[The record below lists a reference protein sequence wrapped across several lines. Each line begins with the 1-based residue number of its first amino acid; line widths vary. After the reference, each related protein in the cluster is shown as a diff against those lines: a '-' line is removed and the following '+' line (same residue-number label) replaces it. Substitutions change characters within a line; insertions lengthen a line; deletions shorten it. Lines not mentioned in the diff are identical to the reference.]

1 MELTALRDMI
11 NTGWPDTRSDCPA
24 HLLPYWTFRE
34 ELGVANGVVI
44 KGNRIVVPK
53 SLRNMALEKIHL
65 AHQGIEKCRLR
76 ARASVYWV
84 GMNNDIEQMVRK
96 CATCQKHQ
104 NSLPKE
110 PLHSYD
116 VPTGPWH
123 TLSADL
129 FHWEQSTYLL
139 VADQYSKFPLVRR
152 LNSLSSRSVID
163 HMKVMFDE
171 HGICQRLISDNGP
184 QFDSSEFKEFANVYG
199 FEHITSSPHFPSSNG
214 FMERQVETVKELFT
228 KARETG
234 TDPHLAM
241 LCLRTT
247 PVDHNLPSPCE
258 LLNSRVYR
266 SNLPGRIPPNSSHH
280 SNALQR
286 RQDVSNKRFERN
298 RPLSELKPHQ
308 PVRVQHPVNKTWEP
322 GRIITRTNEPRSY
335 KVETPRGVYRHNRR
349 HIRPTAETF
358 REKDFRRHD
367 NDIAVA
373 TPEPDSIVTNTP
385 VKDGTTVADVP
396 ALRRSQRTIKKP
408 QRLDL

>member
-1 MELTALRDMI
+1 MSRVDPKEGATVKGLDITVHQMNLSASLTRLDQFREETARDVELTALRDMI
-11 NTGWPDTRSDCPA
+11 MTGWPDTRSDCPA

-184 QFDSSEFKEFANVYG
+184 QFDSREFKEFANVYG
-199 FEHITSSPHFPSSNG
+199 FEHITSLPHFPSSNG

-241 LCLRTT
+241 LST
-247 PVDHNLPSPCE
+247 HHPS
-258 LLNSRVYR
+258 
-266 SNLPGRIPPNSSHH
+266 
-280 SNALQR
+280 
-286 RQDVSNKRFERN
+286 
-298 RPLSELKPHQ
+298 
-308 PVRVQHPVNKTWEP
+308 
-322 GRIITRTNEPRSY
+322 
-335 KVETPRGVYRHNRR
+335 
-349 HIRPTAETF
+349 
-358 REKDFRRHD
+358 
-367 NDIAVA
+367 
-373 TPEPDSIVTNTP
+373 
-385 VKDGTTVADVP
+385 
-396 ALRRSQRTIKKP
+396 
-408 QRLDL
+408 